1 MSDDNK
7 NTTNDSSYTELIINP
22 QKPTQNKETTNSLVT
37 YIQDSVDLSKVTK
50 RNK

>member
-7 NTTNDSSYTELIINP
+7 NTTNDKSYTELIINP
-22 QKPTQNKETTNSLVT
+22 QKPTKNIETTSSLVT
-37 YIQDSVDLSKVTK
+37 IIQDSVDLSNITK